1 MYIKTNKPGFKGS
14 NFFIST
20 FYGEKKCFVWKGNE
34 LIVFAYNEDNEP
46 DSTLPLSVITVPG
59 EIKDIQNFDDR
70 VFMICKPC
78 GIYKLTEKLQFA
90 NLSRS
95 GIGLGCEFSNV
106 FSFSD
111 RCVHLEDKQIK
122 TVTKLFQVPTD
133 SITSNEFSSVK
144 LKTNETDVSFRTAFL
159 EDNEEGDICLIAYN
173 KFLYKLTK
181 NVIILIY
188 NCDYTITGIV
198 PMEKNG
204 FTSGIALLTVSTAVI
219 FIYFEEEELK
229 YDKIYL
235 NYDSSRIIAFS
246 AKFEDDSDHILF
258 IYSTKSKTYQCR
270 KKLSFKS
277 VQTIHEDDRVYVA
290 LKFYCKSNFALGLTS
305 FNELCR
311 IRLRKAFESISE
323 QDNDF
328 VDMKLDMMQGTEI
341 IVDKICE
348 KAKELQHLNDMLQ
361 EKKDI
366 LKRINMF
373 AYEKH
378 EKYCPMMNIKKLSNK
393 TYLEA
398 RFRDVLPVN
407 SQVVLAAN
415 CGDRTTFC
423 IKNVISSETQINLP
437 LTSVLKTVDVNVELI
452 TYNPKEEA
460 VCLIKDFIKD
470 PDRTDQGNLSP
481 QKENFIKLK
490 IRALENLIN
499 EGKFTMELLSE
510 MKNNIR
516 AEMQNTH

>member
-1 MYIKTNKPGFKGS
+1 M
-14 NFFIST
+14 
-20 FYGEKKCFVWKGNE
+20 
-34 LIVFAYNEDNEP
+34 
-46 DSTLPLSVITVPG
+46 
-59 EIKDIQNFDDR
+59 
-70 VFMICKPC
+70 
-78 GIYKLTEKLQFA
+78 
-90 NLSRS
+90 
-95 GIGLGCEFSNV
+95 
-106 FSFSD
+106 
-111 RCVHLEDKQIK
+111 
-122 TVTKLFQVPTD
+122 
-133 SITSNEFSSVK
+133 
-144 LKTNETDVSFRTAFL
+144 
-159 EDNEEGDICLIAYN
+159 
-173 KFLYKLTK
+173 
-181 NVIILIY
+181 
-188 NCDYTITGIV
+188 
-198 PMEKNG
+198 
-204 FTSGIALLTVSTAVI
+204 
-219 FIYFEEEELK
+219 
-229 YDKIYL
+229 
-235 NYDSSRIIAFS
+235 
-246 AKFEDDSDHILF
+246 
-258 IYSTKSKTYQCR
+258 
-270 KKLSFKS
+270 
-277 VQTIHEDDRVYVA
+277 
-290 LKFYCKSNFALGLTS
+290 
-305 FNELCR
+305 
-311 IRLRKAFESISE
+311 E

-378 EKYCPMMNIKKLSNK
+378 EKYCPMMNIKKLANK

-407 SQVVLAAN
+407 SQVVLTAN

-437 LTSVLKTVDVNVELI
+437 LTPPSVLKAVDVNVELI
-452 TYNPKEEA
+452 TYNPREEA

-481 QKENFIKLK
+481 QKENFIRLK

-516 AEMQNTH
+516 AEMQNAH